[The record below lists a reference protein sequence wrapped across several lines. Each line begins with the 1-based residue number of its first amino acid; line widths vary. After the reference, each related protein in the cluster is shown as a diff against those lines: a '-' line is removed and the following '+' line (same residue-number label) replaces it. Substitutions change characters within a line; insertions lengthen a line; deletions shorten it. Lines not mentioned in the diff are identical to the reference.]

1 MHNIKKAYISI
12 LTASAVGMGI
22 YSINIQ
28 NDYQQLKSDMS
39 VASGQHEI
47 EMELQKAEYLD
58 VIIEIRQD
66 LLGTKQDLLETQFN
80 LDMATDHIELINA
93 GY

>member
-1 MHNIKKAYISI
+1 MMHNIKKGYIYI

-28 NDYQQLKSDMS
+28 NDYQHLKSDMS
-39 VASGQHEI
+39 EASKQHDA
-47 EMELQKAEYLD
+47 EMELQKSEYMD
-58 VIIEIRQD
+58 AIIES
-66 LLGTKQDLLETQFN
+66 KQDLLETQFN

>member
-12 LTASAVGMGI
+12 LTASAVGIGV
-22 YSINIQ
+22 YSISIQ

-39 VASGQHEI
+39 EASKQHDV
-47 EMELQKAEYLD
+47 EMDLQKAEYMD
-58 VIIEIRQD
+58 AIIES
-66 LLGTKQDLLETQFN
+66 KQDLLETQFN

-93 GY
+93 RY